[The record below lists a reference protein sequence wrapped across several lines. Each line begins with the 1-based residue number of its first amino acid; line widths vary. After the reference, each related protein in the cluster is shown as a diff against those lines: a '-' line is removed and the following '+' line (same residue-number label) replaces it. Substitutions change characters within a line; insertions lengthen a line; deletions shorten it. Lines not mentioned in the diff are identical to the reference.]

1 MKINEICTTG
11 FFQLFLQNMKK
22 MQFLHMCEWKKVQQ
36 NEKINGILLQKKIFK
51 WYFHKR
57 VQEIK

>member
-22 MQFLHMCEWKKVQQ
+22 MRFLHMCEWKKVQQ
-36 NEKINGILLQKKIFK
+36 NEKINGILLQKKYSSGISISGSRK
-51 WYFHKR
+51 
-57 VQEIK
+57 